1 MAQTMISTSRREG
14 DIWTAVRDR
23 LRKELGDPVFDA
35 WIASLHLIS
44 SEHGEVKIGAPK
56 PLVRSWV
63 SNHHSARIERALKA
77 EGLATR
83 SVSIVLAPRIGGGLE
98 LERQHPTLTPYPAVP
113 RPALGGNNTGG
124 NNTGGHGTGSGGGNL
139 WSRMLHPAQT
149 FDSFIVG
156 TSNEFAAKAA
166 RAFAENTQG
175 DGSLLYLHGTFG
187 SGKSHLLNATTLEAS
202 KRGRRALCLG
212 AEEFMRQFLGAL
224 HRKEALVFKDELR
237 AAEILLIDDLQH
249 ICNSSA
255 TIAEFLH
262 TINAFADTRRS
273 IVIAADRA
281 PEGFEALGENIRSR
295 LSGGVVIAVGAPDR
309 ATRMAMLKAR
319 TTEFVRECPHAV
331 IPDEVLERVADL
343 DGATPREIL
352 GVFNRMATWTSLTK
366 KPVTLEVAEES
377 IGQRAAPGRKVAIE
391 DIQRKTAEFYKLDPR
406 DMHSKERSRRIAR
419 PRQVAMYLARELT
432 QRSLPEIGRRFGGR
446 DHTTILHACR
456 QITKLCGSD
465 QLLKQEVDFLRQL
478 LSKRVA

>member
-1 MAQTMISTSRREG
+1 MAQTMSDASRNEG
-14 DIWTAVRDR
+14 DIWTAVRGR

-35 WIASLHLIS
+35 WIASLFLIS
-44 SEHGEVKIGAPK
+44 TEHGEVKIGAPK

-63 SNHHSARIERALKA
+63 SNHHTARIERALRA
-77 EGLATR
+77 EGLVTR
-83 SVSIVLAPRIGGGLE
+83 SVSIVLAPRIGGGME
-98 LERQHPTLTPYPAVP
+98 PERSRVTLTPLPPVP
-113 RPALGGNNTGG
+113 RPALGGNNIGG
-124 NNTGGHGTGSGGGNL
+124 SGSGGGGNL
-139 WSRMLHPAQT
+139 WSRMLHPTQS
-149 FDSFIVG
+149 FDSFVIG
-156 TSNEFAAKAA
+156 ATNEFAAKAA

-175 DGSLLYLHGTFG
+175 DASLLYLHGNFG
-187 SGKSHLLNATTLEAS
+187 SGKSHLLNATTLEAR

-249 ICNSSA
+249 ICNSTA

-281 PEGFEALGENIRSR
+281 PDAFEALGENIRSR
-295 LSGGVVIAVGAPDR
+295 LSGGLVISVGVPDR
-309 ATRMAMLKAR
+309 ATRMAILKAR
-319 TTEFVRECPHAV
+319 TGEFVRECQHAV
-331 IPDEVLERVADL
+331 IPDEVLERVADI
-343 DGATPREIL
+343 DGATPRELL

-377 IGQRAAPGRKVAIE
+377 IGQRTAPGRKVAIE
-391 DIQRKTAEFYKLDPR
+391 DIQRKTAEFYKLDVR
-406 DMHSKERSRRIAR
+406 DMHSKERSRRVAR

-465 QLLKQEVDFLRQL
+465 TLLKQEVDFLRQL
-478 LSKRVA
+478 LSKRAA